1 MKVSQC
7 GDQPFQDSVCET
19 RTASNSGRRQHM
31 PFGSSEMRTFAAEY
45 GFTINTSSPEHA
57 ASNGQSER
65 MIGTVKQLMR
75 KTNEDSRDPHLALL
89 AYRNT
94 PVAGM
99 PYSPAQL
106 LMSRKLR
113 DSLPTTESLLKPRVA
128 EHAYVRLRER
138 QGKAKA
144 YFDRG
149 TKKLSK
155 LDRGDTVRIKSGRTW
170 TPATVTAVHTSPRSY
185 MVTTVSGR
193 VYRRNQKWLHKS
205 SEPPPLTLMEDAGDH
220 HTDEQYEQ
228 HGAPPPHNPEVVQP
242 GLSAESE
249 TADSPNNERS
259 QETMPVQKSCR
270 QKRPPVWLADYEHDE
285 TVK

>member
-1 MKVSQC
+1 
-7 GDQPFQDSVCET
+7 
-19 RTASNSGRRQHM
+19 M
-31 PFGSSEMRTFAAEY
+31 PFDRCEMRKFTAEY

-57 ASNGQSER
+57 APNGQSER

-75 KTNEDSRDPHLALL
+75 KANEDSRDPHLALL
-89 AYRNT
+89 AYRNI

-155 LDRGDTVRIKSGRTW
+155 LDRGDTVRIKSRMTW
-170 TPATVTAVHTSPRSY
+170 TPATLTTLHTSPRSY
-185 MVTTVSGR
+185 MVTTASGR
-193 VYRRNQKWLHKS
+193 VYRRNRKWLHKS
-205 SEPPPLTLMEDAGDH
+205 SEPPPLTLMEDAVDN
-220 HTDEQYEQ
+220 HTIEQYEQ
-228 HGAPPPHNPEVVQP
+228 HGAPPPHNPEVMQP

-259 QETMPVQKSCR
+259 QEAMPVRKSCR
-270 QKRPPVWLADYEHDE
+270 QKRPPVWLADYEHADP
-285 TVK
+285 

>member
-1 MKVSQC
+1 MVSHFTTVFARH
-7 GDQPFQDSVCET
+7 GLPEILVADK
-19 RTASNSGRRQHM
+19 M
-31 PFGSSEMRTFAAEY
+31 PFDRCEMRKFTAEY

-57 ASNGQSER
+57 APNGQSER

-75 KTNEDSRDPHLALL
+75 KANEDSRDPHLALL
-89 AYRNT
+89 AYRNI

-155 LDRGDTVRIKSGRTW
+155 LDRGDTVRIKSRMTW
-170 TPATVTAVHTSPRSY
+170 TPATLTTLHTSPRSY
-185 MVTTVSGR
+185 MVTTASGR
-193 VYRRNQKWLHKS
+193 VYRRNRKWLHKS
-205 SEPPPLTLMEDAGDH
+205 SEPPPLTLMEDAVDN
-220 HTDEQYEQ
+220 HTIEQYEQ
-228 HGAPPPHNPEVVQP
+228 HGAPPPHNPEVMQP

-259 QETMPVQKSCR
+259 QEAMPVRKSCR
-270 QKRPPVWLADYEHDE
+270 QKRPPVWLADYEHADP
-285 TVK
+285 